1 MAFPLDQAQLLNH
14 LRTSY
19 LSMGDESEY
28 FRRIVA
34 PNYPDNGPYFKGS
47 VPYAPLQNSPPI
59 TFEIGSQV
67 KRRIENSPHQQRK
80 NSGDAEEYSRRRK
93 GKTKRQLL
101 GSTKYQIQQLNAAY
115 SGSLNNG
122 SIKDNIPPSDTTDRV
137 HGDDDSD
144 KDPIELEEVQEKILG
159 QNHFGALHSR
169 QSKKKSKSKL
179 KIPIVKFFKSG
190 KNELTDSDSSD
201 DERRASIVTYGS
213 SQLSTSKEDTTDKE
227 ELSTAGYSKSSLSID
242 QVEPRSSSIQYNLSS
257 DQVQDSGS
265 SLGFNDKFLE
275 VTTDDEDDA
284 EDDHGFETDGEIS
297 DDSEFT
303 DLDNDTI
310 LESYSRSDSISNALD
325 KLIQNKEYM
334 GPQFSMVRKKRA
346 NTFGDH
352 TAPKN
357 VANYLNSQPVGLNLM
372 QVRSFGNL
380 VELEK
385 PSLSFPKVEP
395 KISDTIHASNL
406 SSMILSRFKSTTVN
420 PLNYYLFVDGTV
432 SANSSRATQ
441 LNVFLP
447 PKTKPTL
454 KNLSIDR
461 SVSIADCIGFIL
473 LNLLKLSEVSELNDP
488 SFLNPNFWRLE
499 LVDEDGENYGSFGVL
514 DRNRT
519 FASYN
524 NPKDLALCRVKDVV
538 EIDRNETLSPL
549 PIEFKQNLTAFER
562 KKKSIDQGDDE
573 VPKVE
578 LLVSVFE
585 YDNSGIPIK
594 VSFKAPRNYT
604 MGQVLKDFCVQ
615 RGLITTEY
623 RFKVVEA
630 DGRKSRFVKDVELC
644 GNLHLTILE
653 LVPSDTKFNLILDRE
668 EKNSQLKPTTS
679 PDIFPAN
686 LTAPNITPYNDELA
700 AKVQDIKLESSATPA
715 QNKPEQ
721 VKSKQPPKS
730 TTKSNKEPIA
740 SNKYLDDI
748 IQGNNPQL
756 PTNINSIYFKWKVLK
771 NNSKMKK
778 MKLKTFTEKS
788 FIIDGDYIHIT
799 PPDDLMLKNM
809 GESMSQNQLT
819 NFNQHHTYHNL
830 NQQLNRVANKQLMKT
845 YSFHITQIMKVKQ
858 YSKHPTHFRIIVQ
871 RQQADG
877 ENGSNSKD
885 PMKKFYLVSVSE
897 SECSEIIS
905 KLRWVLQAYKLS
917 SGVI

>member
-1 MAFPLDQAQLLNH
+1 M
-14 LRTSY
+14 
-19 LSMGDESEY
+19 
-28 FRRIVA
+28 
-34 PNYPDNGPYFKGS
+34 
-47 VPYAPLQNSPPI
+47 
-59 TFEIGSQV
+59 
-67 KRRIENSPHQQRK
+67 
-80 NSGDAEEYSRRRK
+80 
-93 GKTKRQLL
+93 
-101 GSTKYQIQQLNAAY
+101 
-115 SGSLNNG
+115 
-122 SIKDNIPPSDTTDRV
+122 
-137 HGDDDSD
+137 
-144 KDPIELEEVQEKILG
+144 
-159 QNHFGALHSR
+159 
-169 QSKKKSKSKL
+169 
-179 KIPIVKFFKSG
+179 
-190 KNELTDSDSSD
+190 
-201 DERRASIVTYGS
+201 
-213 SQLSTSKEDTTDKE
+213 
-227 ELSTAGYSKSSLSID
+227 
-242 QVEPRSSSIQYNLSS
+242 
-257 DQVQDSGS
+257 
-265 SLGFNDKFLE
+265 
-275 VTTDDEDDA
+275 
-284 EDDHGFETDGEIS
+284 
-297 DDSEFT
+297 
-303 DLDNDTI
+303 
-310 LESYSRSDSISNALD
+310 
-325 KLIQNKEYM
+325 
-334 GPQFSMVRKKRA
+334 
-346 NTFGDH
+346 
-352 TAPKN
+352 
-357 VANYLNSQPVGLNLM
+357 GLNLM

-668 EKNSQLKPTTS
+668 EKT
-679 PDIFPAN
+679 AN
-686 LTAPNITPYNDELA
+686 
-700 AKVQDIKLESSATPA
+700 
-715 QNKPEQ
+715 
-721 VKSKQPPKS
+721 
-730 TTKSNKEPIA
+730 
-740 SNKYLDDI
+740 
-748 IQGNNPQL
+748 
-756 PTNINSIYFKWKVLK
+756 
-771 NNSKMKK
+771 
-778 MKLKTFTEKS
+778 
-788 FIIDGDYIHIT
+788 
-799 PPDDLMLKNM
+799 
-809 GESMSQNQLT
+809 
-819 NFNQHHTYHNL
+819 
-830 NQQLNRVANKQLMKT
+830 
-845 YSFHITQIMKVKQ
+845 
-858 YSKHPTHFRIIVQ
+858 
-871 RQQADG
+871 
-877 ENGSNSKD
+877 
-885 PMKKFYLVSVSE
+885 
-897 SECSEIIS
+897 
-905 KLRWVLQAYKLS
+905 
-917 SGVI
+917 